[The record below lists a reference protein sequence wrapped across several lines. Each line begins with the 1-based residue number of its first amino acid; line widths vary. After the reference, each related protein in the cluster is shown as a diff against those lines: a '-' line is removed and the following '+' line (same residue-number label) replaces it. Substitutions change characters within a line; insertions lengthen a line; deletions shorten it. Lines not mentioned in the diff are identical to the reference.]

1 MRPAPRIN
9 SSATVIAFI
18 IAVAL
23 GGCGD
28 SGDKREREEPDRK
41 SVFAS
46 IVPVEYFARRIG
58 GRYIDTH
65 SLVEPGGSPATY
77 EPTTKQLAFLARA
90 EAFFIVGVPMEASL
104 VPRIRSNF
112 ESVEIVDVRDG
123 IPLMRPE
130 AGFQSPDGPRAS
142 PNHHHEFDPHV
153 WLSPRNA
160 GIIAWNI
167 CESLVRIDPEHA
179 FEYADN
185 LRELLADLGSLDA
198 KIAKLLAPYQG
209 QELFVFHPAYGHF
222 AQEYGMKQVAIEEGG
237 VTPGSRRLARLIES
251 ARERGVT
258 AVFVQPQ
265 FSSTAAVTVAD
276 AICAD
281 VIELDPLA
289 PDYLENLWD
298 MATKI
303 QSACENG

>member
-1 MRPAPRIN
+1 MRIAPRVN
-9 SSATVIAFI
+9 SPATVTAFI
-18 IAVAL
+18 MAVAV

-28 SGDKREREEPDRK
+28 LGDKQEREEPDRK

-58 GRYIDTH
+58 GRHIETH
-65 SLVEPGGSPATY
+65 SLVGPGGSPATY
-77 EPTTKQLAFLARA
+77 EPTTKKLALLARA

-104 VPRIRSNF
+104 VPRIRTNF

-123 IPLMRPE
+123 IRLMRPE
-130 AGFQSPDGPRAS
+130 VGSQSLEGARAS
-142 PNHHHEFDPHV
+142 PNHHHEIDPHV

-167 CESLVRIDPEHA
+167 CESLVRIDPENA
-179 FEYADN
+179 FDYADN
-185 LRELLADLGSLDA
+185 LRDLLADLGSMDA
-198 KIAKLLAPYQG
+198 RIAKLLAPYQG
-209 QELFVFHPAYGHF
+209 QELLVFHPAYGYF

-251 ARERGVT
+251 ARAQGVT

-265 FSSTAAVTVAD
+265 FSSAAAETVAD
-276 AICAD
+276 AIGAD

-298 MATKI
+298 MAIKI
-303 QSACENG
+303 QSTCVNG